1 MISLFAFVSVVVLIF
16 AGGVIYH
23 GCDRRE
29 DKVIL
34 WGIVFA
40 LIPLFMIGNM
50 LMR

>member
-34 WGIVFA
+34 WGYRLCANPSIHDW
-40 LIPLFMIGNM
+40 
-50 LMR
+50 

>member
-16 AGGVIYH
+16 AVIYH

-50 LMR
+50 VMR

>member
-1 MISLFAFVSVVVLIF
+1 MISLFAFVSVVVLVF

-34 WGIVFA
+34 WV
-40 LIPLFMIGNM
+40 LSS
-50 LMR
+50 R